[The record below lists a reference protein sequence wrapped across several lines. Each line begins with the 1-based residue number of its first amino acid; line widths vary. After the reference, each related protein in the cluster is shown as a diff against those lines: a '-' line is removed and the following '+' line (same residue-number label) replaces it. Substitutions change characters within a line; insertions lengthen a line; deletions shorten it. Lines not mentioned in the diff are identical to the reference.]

1 MAGTARAPLGPWP
14 RRFAQPVGDW
24 LDCGAADRGLH
35 VLARRQDGAEGD
47 AMEIERKLAELG
59 LELPNPPQP
68 VANYVGAVQVGDLLF
83 IGGVSNRWNGVLK
96 YRGKVGGTIS
106 LEEAYDAARMCC
118 LNHLAVIKATLG
130 DLDRVE
136 RIVKVVVHVNSA
148 PGFNKQPLVAN
159 GQSDLLV
166 QLYGERGRHARSAV
180 GMQSLPR
187 GITVEIEMI
196 VQLEE
201 GYE

>member
-1 MAGTARAPLGPWP
+1 
-14 RRFAQPVGDW
+14 
-24 LDCGAADRGLH
+24 
-35 VLARRQDGAEGD
+35 
-47 AMEIERKLAELG
+47 MEIERKLAEMG

-96 YRGKVGGTIS
+96 YRGKVGAEIS
-106 LEEAYDAARMCC
+106 LEEAYDAARMCA

-136 RIVKVVVHVNSA
+136 RVVKVVAHVNSA

-159 GQSDLLV
+159 GESDLLV
-166 QLYGERGRHARSAV
+166 ALYGERGKHTRLALGTAE
-180 GMQSLPR
+180 LNDDIP
-187 GITVEIEMI
+187 VETEII
-196 VQLEE
+196 VQVRPLPTQ
-201 GYE
+201 